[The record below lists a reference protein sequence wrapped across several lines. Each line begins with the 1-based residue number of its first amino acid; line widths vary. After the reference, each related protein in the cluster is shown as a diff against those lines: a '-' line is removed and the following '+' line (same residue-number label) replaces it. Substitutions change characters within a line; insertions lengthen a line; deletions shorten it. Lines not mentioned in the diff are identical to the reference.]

1 MDADVRGD
9 PAAVDAGGAGVLALE
24 EDTVTRDASEGIPG
38 PGGASLPAGSPQ
50 PVPGWAKLVDENIGW
65 LRGWVRGRVRDP
77 DLVHDI
83 CQESFLKALRS
94 LGELKDASRFG
105 SWLYRIAENTLRDHL
120 RRKARQARRMTFSDD
135 MDSLEARPE
144 APGRIGE
151 ADKAETAEEADR
163 LLGLVRSL
171 PPRYR
176 EPLLLRHSRDLSYAE
191 IGRILGIRENAVQ
204 VRIFR
209 ARKML
214 RETLGREE
222 RLRETLA
229 GRDSRDAGDRGGS
242 T

>member
-1 MDADVRGD
+1 M
-9 PAAVDAGGAGVLALE
+9 
-24 EDTVTRDASEGIPG
+24 
-38 PGGASLPAGSPQ
+38 
-50 PVPGWAKLVDENIGW
+50 
-65 LRGWVRGRVRDP
+65 RDP

-83 CQESFLKALRS
+83 CQESFLKAFRS

-120 RRKARQARRMTFSDD
+120 RRKVRQGRRMTFSDD
-135 MDSLEARPE
+135 LDRLEAPDEPR
-144 APGRIGE
+144 GRVGE
-151 ADKAETAEEADR
+151 AERAEEAEEAER
-163 LLGLVRSL
+163 LLGLVRGL

-214 RETLGREE
+214 RDTLERKE

-229 GRDSRDAGDRGGS
+229 GRGPDDAGDRGDR